1 VRLMADMSIQ
11 SGIDRLVAWHPHS
24 GQLHGFYDTTTIHLL
39 EPTSP
44 YVKLCARFR
53 WRDEVIT
60 VAPDA
65 GASKPVTLFSR
76 LLEVSSAVASKLRTS
91 PSYFGLQLF
100 IPLLWFIFIDW
111 NGQPV
116 GERIKDLQRGGA
128 RNFPIVHTV
137 INV

>member
-76 LLEVSSAVASKLRTS
+76 LLEVTSAVASKLRTS
-91 PSYFGLQLF
+91 P
-100 IPLLWFIFIDW
+100 
-111 NGQPV
+111 
-116 GERIKDLQRGGA
+116 
-128 RNFPIVHTV
+128 
-137 INV
+137 